1 MRVVFLQYGDYGD
14 VYGRLQTGGPETF
27 RDQRHS
33 VNYVASLAP
42 NHDVTTIAVSN
53 RQHDEQL
60 APGLR
65 SIGLSYDLFWDQ
77 RRLWPLLDRL
87 DPEAIVCRHPN
98 RVALAWAAKN
108 RVPTLPI
115 FADMFSDKGLRNR
128 LNNWRLG
135 RVLRR
140 CIKPCVANHSL
151 SASQSLGR
159 VGLSPDQIVPWEHQR
174 IEPMGEAKDYP
185 GLDRPFRLFFAGALS
200 EAKGVGDGIEAVA
213 IANRANAKVE
223 LTLAGAGDPDKW
235 TAFARRHGV
244 EASVHLL
251 GVIAAERALTEM
263 RDNDAVVVPS
273 RHDFSEGL
281 PKQYSKPWRLRSP
294 LIASDHPAF
303 VDRLRPA
310 VIHYDSRRVIHRA
323 LQNRSSD

>member
-14 VYGRLQTGGPETF
+14 AYGRLQTGGPETF

-42 NHDVTTIAVSN
+42 KHDVTTIAVSN

-135 RVLRR
+135 ESFAVASNHASQTTASRR
-140 CIKPCVANHSL
+140 HSL
-151 SASQSLGR
+151 SVASAE
-159 VGLSPDQIVPWEHQR
+159 VG
-174 IEPMGEAKDYP
+174 Y
-185 GLDRPFRLFFAGALS
+185 GL
-200 EAKGVGDGIEAVA
+200 I
-213 IANRANAKVE
+213 NA
-223 LTLAGAGDPDKW
+223 
-235 TAFARRHGV
+235 
-244 EASVHLL
+244 
-251 GVIAAERALTEM
+251 
-263 RDNDAVVVPS
+263 
-273 RHDFSEGL
+273 
-281 PKQYSKPWRLRSP
+281 
-294 LIASDHPAF
+294 
-303 VDRLRPA
+303 
-310 VIHYDSRRVIHRA
+310 
-323 LQNRSSD
+323 